1 MSSKY
6 SPYYSPSPSKKRKLD
21 NEQNYYN
28 NEYSSQ
34 KSFRKNDSYHREGS
48 CEASL
53 SDLATKMEFYA
64 KQNNINDGLFQI
76 ETCINERETVTKN
89 RIENGQTT
97 DENHQHVIDILK
109 AFKNEYEELSTKM
122 NDIPDKIENGKKI
135 KNIEIYFDRSK
146 FMFVIKHG
154 EKQKS
159 FSDLL
164 KSYGNSKKGGK
175 RKNRKTQKQKTENK
189 KYTKLQN
196 KKRNKKTSIVKQK

>member
-64 KQNNINDGLFQI
+64 KQNKIEDGIKQI
-76 ETCINERETVTKN
+76 DICINERETVTKN

-164 KSYGNSKKGGK
+164 KSYRNSKKGGK
-175 RKNRKTQKQKTENK
+175 RKIEKRKNK
-189 KYTKLQN
+189 KPKTKN
-196 KKRNKKTSIVKQK
+196 IPNHKIKKETKRHRL